1 MSRRYKAK
9 AKADAR
15 ELLTNFAYDFNLLMR
30 DRPDKTFWMLQRVE
44 GQRTHQFQMGR
55 CFAKL
60 EAAHQRLIRRVY
72 QTGEWWLLSDPY
84 EQYQAERYFA
94 ITRS

>member
-1 MSRRYKAK
+1 MPRRYKEK
-9 AKADAR
+9 AKLEAR
-15 ELLTNFAYDFNLLMR
+15 ALLTNFAYDFNLLMR
-30 DRPDKTFWMLQRVE
+30 DRPDKTIWMLKRAE
-44 GQRTHQFQMGR
+44 GQRTHLFQMGR
-55 CFAKL
+55 CFDKL
-60 EAAHQRLIRRVY
+60 DAAHKRLIRRVY